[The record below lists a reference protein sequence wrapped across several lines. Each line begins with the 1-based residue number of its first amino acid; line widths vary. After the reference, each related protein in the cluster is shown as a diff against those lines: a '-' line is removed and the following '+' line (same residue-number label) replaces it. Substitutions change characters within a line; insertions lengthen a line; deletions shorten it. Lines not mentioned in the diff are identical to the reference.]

1 MLYALSCREPDGY
14 IRNIPLI
21 SNFIVLLSFRV
32 DKKKNTQFETADIL
46 LLEPTFPLVTVR
58 CVRVTVA
65 FGTQTHVTEVNR

>member
-1 MLYALSCREPDGY
+1 MATLETSHWYAILLYYFASG
-14 IRNIPLI
+14 LI
-21 SNFIVLLSFRV
+21 
-32 DKKKNTQFETADIL
+32 KKKKQNTQFETADIL